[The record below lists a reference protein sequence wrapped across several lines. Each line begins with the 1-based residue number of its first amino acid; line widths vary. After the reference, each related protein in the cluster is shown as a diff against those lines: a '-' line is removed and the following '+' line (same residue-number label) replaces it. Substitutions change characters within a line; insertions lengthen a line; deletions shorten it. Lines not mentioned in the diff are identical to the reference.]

1 VALAT
6 EQAEDNEGSGGAD
19 ASLGKVFS
27 VFATKT
33 CGDPRSWRVRWS
45 AVMLFDEVTTMNEGV
60 KRKKDEDTS
69 STHFSPRK
77 TASSVQW
84 RGIERCMERV
94 VQFSFRFLFET
105 ITLAPPLLVSYKSS
119 KPPLKVC
126 LPSKRD
132 KIAWADSTHQTSF
145 ANNPPNT
152 TTHPQ
157 RQNGTCI

>member
-45 AVMLFDEVTTMNEGV
+45 AVMLFDSVATTNEGV
-60 KRKKDEDTS
+60 KRKKDEDSRSTRTS
-69 STHFSPRK
+69 HERRQE
-77 TASSVQW
+77 AVQQ
-84 RGIERCMERV
+84 RGIERCRERV